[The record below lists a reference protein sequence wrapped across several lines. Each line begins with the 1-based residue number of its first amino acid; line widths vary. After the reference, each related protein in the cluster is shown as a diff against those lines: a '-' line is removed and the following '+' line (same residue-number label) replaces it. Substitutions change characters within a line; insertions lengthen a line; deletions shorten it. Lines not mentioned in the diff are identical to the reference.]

1 MNRYMLYRRAS
12 KRAVV
17 FVIMLAVFCLLS
29 VTAFASSSR
38 LNDGAGLLSSSQQS
52 SLLSVLDEV
61 SERQNF
67 DVVVVTVQSLEGS
80 TPMQYAD
87 DYYDSRGYRDDGAL
101 LLVCMDSRDWYIST
115 CGFGIT
121 AVTDAGRE
129 YMSERFLPYLSDGEY
144 YKAFDVFASMC
155 DDYVTQARSGSAYDA
170 GNLPRKPFNFVLNLL
185 ISVAVGFAAALICV
199 TAMKGKLKSVKK
211 QYAANSYIK
220 QGSLNITDSRDMFL
234 YSKVDRHA
242 RPQSSGGGGGSGT
255 HVSSSGRTHG
265 GGGGKF

>member
-1 MNRYMLYRRAS
+1 M
-12 KRAVV
+12 
-17 FVIMLAVFCLLS
+17 
-29 VTAFASSSR
+29 
-38 LNDGAGLLSSSQQS
+38 SSSQQS

-155 DDYVTQARSGSAYDA
+155 DDYVTQAQRQCVRRGKSSA
-170 GNLPRKPFNFVLNLL
+170 
-185 ISVAVGFAAALICV
+185 
-199 TAMKGKLKSVKK
+199 
-211 QYAANSYIK
+211 
-220 QGSLNITDSRDMFL
+220 
-234 YSKVDRHA
+234 
-242 RPQSSGGGGGSGT
+242 
-255 HVSSSGRTHG
+255 
-265 GGGGKF
+265 

>member
-1 MNRYMLYRRAS
+1 
-12 KRAVV
+12 
-17 FVIMLAVFCLLS
+17 
-29 VTAFASSSR
+29 
-38 LNDGAGLLSSSQQS
+38 
-52 SLLSVLDEV
+52 
-61 SERQNF
+61 
-67 DVVVVTVQSLEGS
+67 
-80 TPMQYAD
+80 
-87 DYYDSRGYRDDGAL
+87 
-101 LLVCMDSRDWYIST
+101 
-115 CGFGIT
+115 
-121 AVTDAGRE
+121 
-129 YMSERFLPYLSDGEY
+129 MSERFLPYLSDGEY

-255 HVSSSGRTHG
+255 HVSSSAARTAG
-265 GGGGKF
+265 AAVNSDYLY